1 MAGKPR
7 KAEIDPRIERS
18 QQLILRA
25 ALDELG
31 DAGYGAFAIESVA
44 VRAGVGKSTIYRHW
58 SDKLA
63 LIRDAFMTFHEQ
75 QGPDL
80 SSGGPRDRVERIMR
94 HVAEVVAGSTFSAC
108 IPALIEGAERDRDL
122 RRFHHRFQAE
132 ARKPLIAVIAEGI
145 ASGDFT
151 GPVDPELAAQA
162 LLGTIFFKRLMTNT
176 PFEPER
182 AGELVDTVLGRPP
195 RA

>member
-7 KAEIDPRIERS
+7 KTEIDPRIERS

-31 DAGYGAFAIESVA
+31 DVGYGAFAIESVA
-44 VRAGVGKSTIYRHW
+44 ARAGVGKSTIYRHW

-63 LIRDAFMTFHEQ
+63 LIRDAFMTFHKQ

-182 AGELVDTVLGRPP
+182 AGEP
-195 RA
+195 RH

>member
-7 KAEIDPRIERS
+7 KTEIDPRIERS

-31 DAGYGAFAIESVA
+31 DVGYGAFAIETVA
-44 VRAGVGKSTIYRHW
+44 ARAGVGKSTIYRHW

-63 LIRDAFMTFHEQ
+63 LIRDAFMTFHKQ